1 MTLFLILAPYGVFA
15 SLMLMTS
22 ALLSVITAAVV
33 GLAVIVLDAARG
45 RSLKILGAGSAV
57 LFAGIGLYL
66 LLVNPALAGS
76 EVKFAVDTGI
86 FIISAGS
93 MLIRHPFSLQYALE
107 SVHPETAAMPG
118 FVRANY
124 MITGAWTAAA
134 LLMMLSNLALLYVPG
149 LPIWTSLV
157 IAFAARNS
165 AIYFTRWYPQYR
177 MLKHGV
183 PPADAL
189 PRAR

>member
-15 SLMLMTS
+15 SLMLMSS

-33 GLAVIVLDAARG
+33 CLAVIVLDAARG

-177 MLKHGV
+177 RLKHGV

>member
-66 LLVNPALAGS
+66 LLVNPALAAS

-107 SVHPETAAMPG
+107 SVHPVTAAMPG

-124 MITGAWTAAA
+124 MITGAWTAAS

-149 LPIWTSLV
+149 LPICTSLV

>member
-1 MTLFLILAPYGVFA
+1 
-15 SLMLMTS
+15 
-22 ALLSVITAAVV
+22 
-33 GLAVIVLDAARG
+33 
-45 RSLKILGAGSAV
+45 LGAGSAV

-177 MLKHGV
+177 RLKHGV

>member
-15 SLMLMTS
+15 SLMLMSS
-22 ALLSVITAAVV
+22 ALRSVITAAVV
-33 GLAVIVLDAARG
+33 CLAVIVLDAARG
-45 RSLKILGAGSAV
+45 RSLKILGVGSAV

-66 LLVNPALAGS
+66 LLVNPALAAS

-177 MLKHGV
+177 RLKHGV

>member
-15 SLMLMTS
+15 SLMLMSS

-33 GLAVIVLDAARG
+33 CLAVIVLDAARG
-45 RSLKILGAGSAV
+45 RSLKILGVGSAV

-66 LLVNPALAGS
+66 VLVNPALAGS
-76 EVKFAVDTGI
+76 EVKLAVDTGI

-93 MLIRHPFSLQYALE
+93 LLIRHPFSLQYALE

-177 MLKHGV
+177 RLKHGV